1 VLDVTYAEPPD
12 PASPLLRLP
21 NVVLTPHSA
30 GAMGCECQR
39 MGQLALEELKR
50 YLVGEPLRYRIT
62 PGIFVTMA

>member
-1 VLDVTYAEPPD
+1 MLME
-12 PASPLLRLP
+12 LLSMWVFGCRWRWE
-21 NVVLTPHSA
+21 
-30 GAMGCECQR
+30 MGCECQR